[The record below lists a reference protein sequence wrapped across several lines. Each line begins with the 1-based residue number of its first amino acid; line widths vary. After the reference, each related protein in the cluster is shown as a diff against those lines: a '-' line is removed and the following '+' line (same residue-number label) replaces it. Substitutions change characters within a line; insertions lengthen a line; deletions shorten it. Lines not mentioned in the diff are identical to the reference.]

1 MFSILRIICLLA
13 FLLAVNQSGFC
24 SESDSGASRVSGDAD
39 GYTSGVGDLNQSS
52 GNAEA
57 DVSTLGQKSSYPEPE
72 VVTKPRVPQQNSDF
86 IKMANDLRDE
96 AISKVEP
103 PPKPQAKTSANNKSS
118 NSKPTQKNPN
128 NPVTKNLSE
137 KVETSYSKNH
147 TGASSKTQ
155 IQSELEV
162 SVLTKKGGVLYY
174 QHEYDK
180 ALDFFRSALAIRE
193 KVLGPQHIGTAT
205 SLYNLAQAYRM
216 IGDYGK
222 AQELYERSLA
232 IREKVIGLESQS
244 ADDCIDMLIEVYVNS
259 GNHGKAEDLRKRV
272 LEIREKALGPCHE
285 GTLLALSELS
295 LLYGYIGNYSK
306 NRELSERHLELTKK
320 TFGLNNRRTATSID
334 NLAFSYSLVGDYVGA
349 SKLYER
355 SLAMRNKIVGPEHPE
370 TLSSLGSLA
379 TSYSNMGDNTKAQKL
394 FQRALELTEK
404 AQGSWANDTAKALRN
419 LAWVYTE
426 TGDYSK
432 ARELA
437 QRSLKIDEKRFGPM
451 HVCLSS
457 SLTLVSEIE
466 FLECNYAK
474 AKELQQRVL
483 DITEKSG
490 CNENGEFFG
499 TLKQL
504 ASTCRNMGDL
514 GSAQIFASRASAGI
528 DRNLQ
533 SVLSM
538 DEKSRL
544 SWQNKNLSMDVF
556 ASVLRPEQIAQL
568 SLRWKGVVLA
578 SLMEDRALTMAFSK
592 NENSSKALQELQSLR
607 TQLAKIAF
615 DQNKKEEADKISEKI
630 GAIQRSMASRST
642 GFGRVRASADL
653 TVDTI
658 LPALSGGSVF
668 VDFIEFNDPK
678 LKGDERLHYGAI
690 LIAEDG
696 TPVFIRI
703 PDRMA
708 IDRAADAIRTA
719 VKNGDEQSL
728 QENLATLSTK
738 LWQPVAEKIP
748 AETKR
753 IIVSPDGKLSFI
765 SFAALMDGEGK
776 FICEKYLI
784 SYVASGRDL
793 AKQDSAKENKT
804 ITLFANPKF
813 DLNSTK
819 KIGDRLAMRSSE
831 ISAFGDI
838 QLPPLL
844 GTEEECKALKQA
856 AISTGWNPTTYLG
869 AEATEQQI
877 RSVKNTGILHLA
889 THGFYLNAFTPA
901 KDDTR
906 GMSITSAEDAPQ
918 PQMQKG
924 ADPMR
929 ASGIALS
936 GAQNTIKE
944 WSKGKCPDP
953 ENDGI
958 LTAEEVAGLNLD
970 GTWIVTLSACETG
983 IGEARSGEGVFG
995 LRRAFMM
1002 AGSKNLI
1009 MTLWAVN
1016 DASTAEIMADF
1027 YKRCFASSDASR
1039 SLAETQRDWLLKIKK
1054 DKGLLAAVRDAG
1066 PFVIATT
1073 GKP

>member
-13 FLLAVNQSGFC
+13 FLLAVTQSGFC
-24 SESDSGASRVSGDAD
+24 SDSEAGEHRSIAHRGGQEMDSNLREKAIVNSGKKL
-39 GYTSGVGDLNQSS
+39 SQ
-52 GNAEA
+52 EEI
-57 DVSTLGQKSSYPEPE
+57 LGRNKSPKQK
-72 VVTKPRVPQQNSDF
+72 QQNSTDALTLTMQGINFSSKGDYNEARKSLESALLVYEKTSTSERPRSYFITISELGKIYFLMGDYAKAINFQELILSNEEKTKKIPDF
-86 IKMANDLRDE
+86 DIAHSLNNL
-96 AISKVEP
+96 
-103 PPKPQAKTSANNKSS
+103 AKTYYAMGDYAKSRELQERAVAILEMEE
-118 NSKPTQKNPN
+118 SKDQSTLDG
-128 NPVTKNLSE
+128 VSLS
-137 KVETSYSKNH
+137 KLNTSFVKIDL
-147 TGASSKTQ
+147 AKT
-155 IQSELEV
+155 
-162 SVLTKKGGVLYY
+162 
-174 QHEYDK
+174 
-180 ALDFFRSALAIRE
+180 DFSMGDYAKSRQLQESALAILEKCYGESPNIVNALIGLAKTREALQDYAQALGLGQRALAICEKALGSEHPDTANSLRNLAITYSSLGDYAKARELCERALAINE
-193 KVLGPQHIGTAT
+193 KVLGPQHPETAN
-205 SLYNLAQAYRM
+205 SLKNLA
-216 IGDYGK
+216 
-222 AQELYERSLA
+222 
-232 IREKVIGLESQS
+232 
-244 ADDCIDMLIEVYVNS
+244 
-259 GNHGKAEDLRKRV
+259 
-272 LEIREKALGPCHE
+272 
-285 GTLLALSELS
+285 GTFR
-295 LLYGYIGNYSK
+295 YI
-306 NRELSERHLELTKK
+306 
-320 TFGLNNRRTATSID
+320 
-334 NLAFSYSLVGDYVGA
+334 
-349 SKLYER
+349 
-355 SLAMRNKIVGPEHPE
+355 
-370 TLSSLGSLA
+370 
-379 TSYSNMGDNTKAQKL
+379 
-394 FQRALELTEK
+394 
-404 AQGSWANDTAKALRN
+404 
-419 LAWVYTE
+419 
-426 TGDYSK
+426 
-432 ARELA
+432 
-437 QRSLKIDEKRFGPM
+437 
-451 HVCLSS
+451 
-457 SLTLVSEIE
+457 
-466 FLECNYAK
+466 
-474 AKELQQRVL
+474 
-483 DITEKSG
+483 
-490 CNENGEFFG
+490 
-499 TLKQL
+499 
-504 ASTCRNMGDL
+504 GDL
-514 GSAQIFASRASAGI
+514 GSARSSASRAAAGI
-528 DRNLQ
+528 DRQLQ

-544 SWQNKNLSMDVF
+544 NWQKENLSMDVF

-568 SLRWKGVVLA
+568 SIRWKGVVLD
-578 SLMEDRALTMAFSK
+578 SLVEDRSLTMAFSK
-592 NENSSKALQELQSLR
+592 NENSSKALQELQGLR

-678 LKGDERLHYGAI
+678 LKGDARLHYGAI

-708 IDRAADAIRTA
+708 IDSAADAIRTA

-728 QENLATLSTK
+728 QENLATLSKK

-765 SFAALMDGEGK
+765 SFASLLDGEGK

-804 ITLFANPKF
+804 IALFANPKF

-831 ISAFGDI
+831 ISAFGNI
-838 QLPPLL
+838 QLPPLS

-901 KDDTR
+901 KDDAR
-906 GMSITSAEDAPQ
+906 GMSVIDAEDSPKPQ
-918 PQMQKG
+918 PQNG

-936 GAQNTIKE
+936 GAQNTLKE

-1009 MTLWAVN
+1009 MTLWPVN

>member
-1 MFSILRIICLLA
+1 L
-13 FLLAVNQSGFC
+13 
-24 SESDSGASRVSGDAD
+24 GD
-39 GYTSGVGDLNQSS
+39 Y
-52 GNAEA
+52 
-57 DVSTLGQKSSYPEPE
+57 
-72 VVTKPRVPQQNSDF
+72 
-86 IKMANDLRDE
+86 
-96 AISKVEP
+96 
-103 PPKPQAKTSANNKSS
+103 AKAR
-118 NSKPTQKNPN
+118 
-128 NPVTKNLSE
+128 
-137 KVETSYSKNH
+137 
-147 TGASSKTQ
+147 
-155 IQSELEV
+155 ELQE
-162 SVLTKKGGVLYY
+162 
-174 QHEYDK
+174 
-180 ALDFFRSALAIRE
+180 RALAIYE
-193 KVLGPQHIGTAT
+193 KVLGPQHPDTAI
-205 SLYNLAQAYRM
+205 SLNGLATTYSA
-216 IGDYGK
+216 IGD
-222 AQELYERSLA
+222 
-232 IREKVIGLESQS
+232 
-244 ADDCIDMLIEVYVNS
+244 
-259 GNHGKAEDLRKRV
+259 
-272 LEIREKALGPCHE
+272 
-285 GTLLALSELS
+285 
-295 LLYGYIGNYSK
+295 
-306 NRELSERHLELTKK
+306 
-320 TFGLNNRRTATSID
+320 
-334 NLAFSYSLVGDYVGA
+334 
-349 SKLYER
+349 
-355 SLAMRNKIVGPEHPE
+355 
-370 TLSSLGSLA
+370 
-379 TSYSNMGDNTKAQKL
+379 
-394 FQRALELTEK
+394 
-404 AQGSWANDTAKALRN
+404 
-419 LAWVYTE
+419 
-426 TGDYSK
+426 
-432 ARELA
+432 
-437 QRSLKIDEKRFGPM
+437 
-451 HVCLSS
+451 
-457 SLTLVSEIE
+457 
-466 FLECNYAK
+466 
-474 AKELQQRVL
+474 
-483 DITEKSG
+483 
-490 CNENGEFFG
+490 
-499 TLKQL
+499 L
-504 ASTCRNMGDL
+504 ASAR
-514 GSAQIFASRASAGI
+514 SFASRASAAI

-544 SWQNKNLSMDVF
+544 GWQNENLSMDVF

-592 NENSSKALQELQSLR
+592 NKNSSKELQELQGLR

-668 VDFIEFNDPK
+668 VDFFEFNDPK

-708 IDRAADAIRTA
+708 IDSAADAIRTA

-728 QENLATLSTK
+728 QENLATLSKK
-738 LWQPVAEKIP
+738 LWQPVAEKIST
-748 AETKR
+748 ETKR

-793 AKQDSAKENKT
+793 AKQDSAKENKS

-856 AISTGWNPTTYLG
+856 AISTGWNPTTYVG

-906 GMSITSAEDAPQ
+906 GMSITPVEDSPKPQ
-918 PQMQKG
+918 AQNG

-944 WSKGKCPDP
+944 WSKSKCPDP

>member
-24 SESDSGASRVSGDAD
+24 SESDNEVSIVSGDANGD
-39 GYTSGVGDLNQSS
+39 TSRVGDLNQSS
-52 GNAEA
+52 GSA
-57 DVSTLGQKSSYPEPE
+57 EPE
-72 VVTKPRVPQQNSDF
+72 VVTKPRVPHQNSDF
-86 IKMANDLRDE
+86 IKMANNPRNDS
-96 AISKVEP
+96 ISKVEP
-103 PPKPQAKTSANNKSS
+103 PPKPQAKPSANNKSS
-118 NSKPTQKNPN
+118 NSKPTQKKSN
-128 NPVTKNLSE
+128 NPVTKNSSREANDLSQQ
-137 KVETSYSKNH
+137 
-147 TGASSKTQ
+147 G
-155 IQSELEV
+155 V
-162 SVLTKKGGVLYY
+162 SVY
-174 QHEYDK
+174 QKRDYAK
-180 ALDFFRSALAIRE
+180 ARELFERALAIRE
-193 KVLGPQHIGTAT
+193 KVLGPEHPSTAT
-205 SLYNLAQAYRM
+205 SLNNLASTYKKM
-216 IGDYGK
+216 HDYAK
-222 AQELYERSLA
+222 ARELHERALA
-232 IREKVIGLESQS
+232 IREKVLGPEHPDTATSLDNLADTYCKPFSFDIKEQYITMSDRANAEELHKRALAIREKVLGPEHPHTATSLKNLADTHVVMGAFSKARELYERALAIREKVYGQQHFITSQS
-244 ADDCIDMLIEVYVNS
+244 LYDLAYVCIELGDYDKARELEARAVAIQGAGLDGARLIIS
-259 GNHGKAEDLRKRV
+259 GSFRSRAFDYERKGDYAKAREFHEYTLA
-272 LEIREKALGPCHE
+272 IYEKALGPQHP
-285 GTLLALSELS
+285 S
-295 LLYGYIGNYSK
+295 
-306 NRELSERHLELTKK
+306 
-320 TFGLNNRRTATSID
+320 TATSLND
-334 NLAFSYSLVGDYVGA
+334 LA
-349 SKLYER
+349 R
-355 SLAMRNKIVGPEHPE
+355 
-370 TLSSLGSLA
+370 T
-379 TSYSNMGDNTKAQKL
+379 YSNMGDNTKARGLQE
-394 FQRALELTEK
+394 RALAIYEK
-404 AQGSWANDTAKALRN
+404 ALGDRNFDIAQTLRN
-419 LAWVYTE
+419 LTR
-426 TGDYSK
+426 T
-432 ARELA
+432 RL
-437 QRSLKIDEKRFGPM
+437 LI
-451 HVCLSS
+451 
-457 SLTLVSEIE
+457 
-466 FLECNYAK
+466 
-474 AKELQQRVL
+474 
-483 DITEKSG
+483 
-490 CNENGEFFG
+490 
-499 TLKQL
+499 
-504 ASTCRNMGDL
+504 GDL
-514 GSAQIFASRASAGI
+514 GSARSSASRAAAGI
-528 DRNLQ
+528 DRLLQ
-533 SVLSM
+533 SALSM
-538 DEKSRL
+538 DEKYRL
-544 SWQNKNLSMDVF
+544 SWQKQNLSMDLF
-556 ASVLRPEQIAQL
+556 ASVMRPEQIAQL
-568 SLRWKGVVLA
+568 SIRWKGVVLD
-578 SLMEDRALTMAFSK
+578 SLVEDRSLTMAFSK
-592 NENSSKALQELQSLR
+592 NENSSKVLRELQGLR
-607 TQLAKIAF
+607 TQLAEILF
-615 DQNKKEEADKISEKI
+615 HPDKKEEADKISEKI
-630 GAIQRSMASRST
+630 GAIQRSMASLST
-642 GFGRVRASADL
+642 RFGRVRASADL

-668 VDFIEFNDPK
+668 VDFFEFNDPK

-703 PDRMA
+703 PDRIA
-708 IDRAADAIRTA
+708 IDSAADAIRAA

-728 QENLATLSTK
+728 QDNLATLSKK
-738 LWQPVAEKIP
+738 LWQPVAEKLP

-765 SFAALMDGEGK
+765 SFAALMDGDGK

-793 AKQDSAKENKT
+793 AKQDAAKENKS

-831 ISAFGDI
+831 ISAFGNI

-856 AISTGWNPTTYLG
+856 AISTGWNPTTYVG

-906 GMSITSAEDAPQ
+906 GMSITPVEDSPKPQ
-918 PQMQKG
+918 AQNG

>member
-1 MFSILRIICLLA
+1 MFSIFRILCCAAIICALNEA
-13 FLLAVNQSGFC
+13 SFC
-24 SESDSGASRVSGDAD
+24 SE
-39 GYTSGVGDLNQSS
+39 Y
-52 GNAEA
+52 
-57 DVSTLGQKSSYPEPE
+57 
-72 VVTKPRVPQQNSDF
+72 NS
-86 IKMANDLRDE
+86 
-96 AISKVEP
+96 
-103 PPKPQAKTSANNKSS
+103 
-118 NSKPTQKNPN
+118 SKPSSRK
-128 NPVTKNLSE
+128 SE
-137 KVETSYSKNH
+137 S
-147 TGASSKTQ
+147 ASNAQYRLEKEVF
-155 IQSELEV
+155 ELTEQ
-162 SVLTKKGGVLYY
+162 GGEAYH
-174 QHEYDK
+174 QHDYAK
-180 ALDFFRSALAIRE
+180 AQELFKRALAIRE
-193 KVLGPQHIGTAT
+193 KNLGPQHQGTADA
-205 SLYNLAQAYRM
+205 LQNLAHTYRNM
-216 IGDYGK
+216 GDYSK

-232 IREKVIGLESQS
+232 IYEKVLGLQNPET
-244 ADDCIDMLIEVYVNS
+244 DDIINLLANTYVNLGS
-259 GNHGKAEDLRKRV
+259 YVKAKELHQRS
-272 LEIREKALGPCHE
+272 LAIREKTLGPNHV
-285 GTLLALSELS
+285 GTMASLNNLALV
-295 LLYGYIGNYSK
+295 YGYIGDYAK
-306 NRELSERHLELTKK
+306 ARELSERVLAIREKVQGPRHPDTAVA
-320 TFGLNNRRTATSID
+320 LNN
-334 NLAFSYSLVGDYVGA
+334 
-349 SKLYER
+349 
-355 SLAMRNKIVGPEHPE
+355 LAMTYI
-370 TLSSLGSLA
+370 S
-379 TSYSNMGDNTKAQKL
+379 M
-394 FQRALELTEK
+394 
-404 AQGSWANDTAKALRN
+404 
-419 LAWVYTE
+419 
-426 TGDYSK
+426 GDYSK
-432 ARELA
+432 ARELSE
-437 QRSLKIDEKRFGPM
+437 RSLAIREKVQGDK
-451 HVCLSS
+451 H
-457 SLTLVSEIE
+457 IE
-466 FLECNYAK
+466 TAMARDFLAGIYDSIGDYAK
-474 AKELQQRVL
+474 ARELYERAL
-483 DITEKSG
+483 TITEKVQGPQHLDTAISLDNTSHVYRNIG
-490 CNENGEFFG
+490 DYSKARELNERALAIYEKVLGPEHPDTAASLNNLAITYSKMGDNAKAQELQERALAIHEKVLG
-499 TLKQL
+499 PQHPETANLLKNL
-504 ASTCRNMGDL
+504 STTYYSVGDL
-514 GSAQIFASRASAGI
+514 GSARSSASRAAAGI
-528 DRNLQ
+528 DRQLQ

-544 SWQNKNLSMDVF
+544 GWQKEHLSMDIF

-568 SLRWKGVVLA
+568 SLRWKGVVLD
-578 SLMEDRALTMAFSK
+578 SLVEDRSLTMAFSK
-592 NENSSKALQELQSLR
+592 NENSSKALQELQGLR

-642 GFGRVRASADL
+642 GFGRMRASADL

-668 VDFIEFNDPK
+668 VDFFEFNDPK
-678 LKGDERLHYGAI
+678 LKGDARLHYGAI

-703 PDRMA
+703 PDRIA

-738 LWQPVAEKIP
+738 LWKPVAEKIP

-804 ITLFANPKF
+804 ITVFANPKF

-831 ISAFGDI
+831 ISAFGNI
-838 QLPPLL
+838 QLPPLS

-877 RSVKNTGILHLA
+877 RAVKNTGILHLA

-901 KDDTR
+901 KDDAR
-906 GMSITSAEDAPQ
+906 GMSVIDAEDSPKPQ
-918 PQMQKG
+918 PQNG

-936 GAQNTIKE
+936 GAQNTLKE

-1009 MTLWAVN
+1009 MTLWPVN

-1027 YKRCFASSDASR
+1027 YKRCFASNDASR

>member
-13 FLLAVNQSGFC
+13 FILAANQSGFC
-24 SESDSGASRVSGDAD
+24 SESDSGASRVSGNAD
-39 GYTSGVGDLNQSS
+39 GDTSIVGDPNQSS
-52 GNAEA
+52 GSA
-57 DVSTLGQKSSYPEPE
+57 EPE
-72 VVTKPRVPQQNSDF
+72 VVTKPRVPHQNSDF
-86 IKMANDLRDE
+86 IKKSNDLRDE

-118 NSKPTQKNPN
+118 NSKPTQKNTN
-128 NPVTKNLSE
+128 NPITKKLSK
-137 KVETSYSKNH
+137 KVEISDLNNY

-155 IQSELEV
+155 LQSLLEV
-162 SVLTKKGGVLYY
+162 SALTKKGRVLYH
-174 QHEYDK
+174 QGEHDK
-180 ALDFFRSALAIRE
+180 ALHYSQRVLAICE
-193 KVLGPQHIGTAT
+193 KVLGPQHIST
-205 SLYNLAQAYRM
+205 SRAIFNVAQSYRM
-216 IGDYGK
+216 IGDYST

-232 IREKVIGLESQS
+232 IKEKVIGLESP
-244 ADDCIDMLIEVYVNS
+244 DVDECIAALNEVYCNS
-259 GNHGKAEDLRKRV
+259 GNEGKAEELRKRV

-295 LLYGYIGNYSK
+295 TLYGYIGNPSK
-306 NRELSERHLELTKK
+306 HRELSEYHLELTKK
-320 TFGLNNRRTATSID
+320 TFGLNTSATAASLC
-334 NLAFSYSLVGDYVGA
+334 NLAWSYSRVSDHVGA
-349 SKLYER
+349 SKLYEQA
-355 SLAMRNKIVGPEHPE
+355 LAMQNKILGSEHPE
-370 TLSSLGSLA
+370 TLSSLGSVA
-379 TSYSNMGDNTKAQKL
+379 TCYSNMGDNTKAQKL

-404 AQGSWANDTAKALRN
+404 VQGSWHKDTAEAIRN

-437 QRSLKIDEKRFGPM
+437 QRSLKIDEKRLGPTN
-451 HVCLSS
+451 VILNL
-457 SLTLVSEIE
+457 SLTLLAEIE

-483 DITEKSG
+483 DLAEKSG
-490 CNENGEFFG
+490 FGNGEVDSA
-499 TLKQL
+499 LEQL
-504 ASTCRNMGDL
+504 VYICRNMGDL
-514 GSAQIFASRASAGI
+514 GSAQSFASRAAAVTEHY
-528 DRNLQ
+528 LQ
-533 SVLSM
+533 PALLT

-544 SWQNKNLSMDVF
+544 CWQKEFLSMDIF
-556 ASVLRPEQIAQL
+556 ACVSRPEQIAQL
-568 SLRWKGVVLA
+568 SLRWKGVVLD

-592 NENSSKALQELQSLR
+592 NENSSKVLQELQGLR

-630 GAIQRSMASRST
+630 GAIQRSMASLST
-642 GFGRVRASADL
+642 RFGRVRASADL

-668 VDFIEFNDPK
+668 VDFIEFSDPK
-678 LKGDERLHYGAI
+678 LKEDERLHYGAI

-696 TPVFIRI
+696 TPAFIRI
-703 PDRMA
+703 PDRVA
-708 IDRAADAIRTA
+708 IDSAADAIRTA

-765 SFAALMDGEGK
+765 SFASLLDGEGK

-793 AKQDSAKENKT
+793 AKQDAAKENKT

-856 AISTGWNPTTYLG
+856 AISTGWNPTTYVG

-906 GMSITSAEDAPQ
+906 GMSITSVEDSPKPQ
-918 PQMQKG
+918 AQNG

>member
-1 MFSILRIICLLA
+1 M
-13 FLLAVNQSGFC
+13 
-24 SESDSGASRVSGDAD
+24 D
-39 GYTSGVGDLNQSS
+39 
-52 GNAEA
+52 
-57 DVSTLGQKSSYPEPE
+57 
-72 VVTKPRVPQQNSDF
+72 
-86 IKMANDLRDE
+86 
-96 AISKVEP
+96 
-103 PPKPQAKTSANNKSS
+103 
-118 NSKPTQKNPN
+118 
-128 NPVTKNLSE
+128 
-137 KVETSYSKNH
+137 
-147 TGASSKTQ
+147 
-155 IQSELEV
+155 
-162 SVLTKKGGVLYY
+162 
-174 QHEYDK
+174 
-180 ALDFFRSALAIRE
+180 
-193 KVLGPQHIGTAT
+193 
-205 SLYNLAQAYRM
+205 
-216 IGDYGK
+216 
-222 AQELYERSLA
+222 
-232 IREKVIGLESQS
+232 
-244 ADDCIDMLIEVYVNS
+244 
-259 GNHGKAEDLRKRV
+259 
-272 LEIREKALGPCHE
+272 
-285 GTLLALSELS
+285 
-295 LLYGYIGNYSK
+295 
-306 NRELSERHLELTKK
+306 
-320 TFGLNNRRTATSID
+320 
-334 NLAFSYSLVGDYVGA
+334 
-349 SKLYER
+349 
-355 SLAMRNKIVGPEHPE
+355 
-370 TLSSLGSLA
+370 
-379 TSYSNMGDNTKAQKL
+379 
-394 FQRALELTEK
+394 
-404 AQGSWANDTAKALRN
+404 
-419 LAWVYTE
+419 
-426 TGDYSK
+426 
-432 ARELA
+432 
-437 QRSLKIDEKRFGPM
+437 
-451 HVCLSS
+451 
-457 SLTLVSEIE
+457 
-466 FLECNYAK
+466 
-474 AKELQQRVL
+474 
-483 DITEKSG
+483 
-490 CNENGEFFG
+490 
-499 TLKQL
+499 
-504 ASTCRNMGDL
+504 
-514 GSAQIFASRASAGI
+514 IFAS
-528 DRNLQ
+528 
-533 SVLSM
+533 VM
-538 DEKSRL
+538 
-544 SWQNKNLSMDVF
+544 
-556 ASVLRPEQIAQL
+556 RPEQIAQL
-568 SLRWKGVVLA
+568 SLRWKGVVLD
-578 SLMEDRALTMAFSK
+578 SLVEDRSLTMAFSK
-592 NENSSKALQELQSLR
+592 NENSSKALKELQRLR
-607 TQLAKIAF
+607 TQLAKVLF
-615 DQNKKEEADKISEKI
+615 DPDKKEEADKISKKI
-630 GAIQRSMASRST
+630 GGIQSSMASLST
-642 GFGRVRASADL
+642 RFGRVRASADL

-658 LPALSGGSVF
+658 LPALSGGSVS
-668 VDFIEFNDPK
+668 VDFFEFNDPK

-703 PDRMA
+703 PDRIA
-708 IDRAADAIRTA
+708 IDSAADAIRTA

-728 QENLATLSTK
+728 QDNLATLSKK

-748 AETKR
+748 TETKR

-765 SFAALMDGEGK
+765 SFASLMDGEGK

-793 AKQDSAKENKT
+793 AKQDAAKENKT

-906 GMSITSAEDAPQ
+906 GMSITPVEDSPKPQ
-918 PQMQKG
+918 AQNG